1 MNKKEATIKDLLHLP
16 IGKVASYSSAK
27 LYSFFLQAN
36 DQLAQAKRVKSW
48 LEGAMS
54 IKYSTRIKQLRDDTH
69 KKTGIVHI
77 EDAGIKISHDIPKKI
92 DWDQKKLSE
101 IVENIATMGSD
112 PAEYVDISYKV
123 PEHKFIAWPK
133 STQAIFFPA
142 RTLRASNPSYKLS
155 KIENSTVNETTVA
168 SRCDREVVE

>member
-1 MNKKEATIKDLLHLP
+1 MNKKETTIKDLLHLP
-16 IGKVASYSSAK
+16 IGKVASYSPTK
-27 LYSFFLQAN
+27 LYSFFTEVN
-36 DQLAQAKRVKSW
+36 EQLSQAKRAKSW

-54 IKYSTRIKQLRDDTH
+54 IKYSARIKQLRTDSD

-77 EDAGIKISHDIPKKI
+77 EDAGIKISHDIPKKVA
-92 DWDQKKLSE
+92 WDQKELSK

-133 STQAIFFPA
+133 STKQIFLSA
-142 RTLRASNPSYKLS
+142 RTVTSGNPTYKLN
-155 KIENSTVNETTVA
+155 KFDKANSAKKEA
-168 SRCDREVVE
+168 AE